1 MIVKKADNYLNKGV
15 EGRHKWPVSTNTK
28 GKLRFGTDGRFQQRG
43 SKRAQGILWRSHGIL
58 TVSIRAVWDALGTSL
73 GSLFVIVRD
82 SGSFLGNP
90 WPQNTSSEHPKNNPP
105 PRLPPKW
112 TPRCTFGLQDVPKM
126 AQARPKAQKNIK
138 NEYGNDPKATQS
150 ESLDKKHPDRRHR
163 PQGLFNTGYS
173 YPGVTSIPPDVCVV
187 VCCWTSR
194 RIQSGGF

>member
-1 MIVKKADNYLNKGV
+1 M
-15 EGRHKWPVSTNTK
+15 
-28 GKLRFGTDGRFQQRG
+28 
-43 SKRAQGILWRSHGIL
+43 
-58 TVSIRAVWDALGTSL
+58 

-138 NEYGNDPKATQS
+138 NDVGNDPKATQS

-163 PQGLFNTGYS
+163 PQGLFNITHGVWWVVRPWWAGQGANKKWRPVYLNPVYLCSNNLLSSIKHSRTIRLGTEDVAVLAIDKQTTGKLVCRTTRTLMRAAR
-173 YPGVTSIPPDVCVV
+173 YPI
-187 VCCWTSR
+187 
-194 RIQSGGF
+194 

>member
-1 MIVKKADNYLNKGV
+1 M
-15 EGRHKWPVSTNTK
+15 
-28 GKLRFGTDGRFQQRG
+28 
-43 SKRAQGILWRSHGIL
+43 
-58 TVSIRAVWDALGTSL
+58 

-112 TPRCTFGLQDVPKM
+112 TPRCTSGLQDVRKM

-138 NEYGNDPKATQS
+138 NDVGNDPKATQS

-163 PQGLFNTGYS
+163 PQGLFNKC
-173 YPGVTSIPPDVCVV
+173 PTSFANHIPKVCDCRIVLQPSMAEG
-187 VCCWTSR
+187 SR
-194 RIQSGGF
+194 TLPLQSRPSANIHALI